1 VTPLLFLSGHPLSS
15 NNILRLLVKMLVRS
29 LQLCAAA
36 SLTAAT
42 NLFVSDYSGDVTTL
56 SLTEHGG
63 HYSLTKTSANS
74 GCAPNPSWLTLDT
87 NHNTLYC
94 LDEGLEVTNGSL
106 TSFTI
111 ADDGSL
117 TKVHREETISGPV
130 SGVIYGNPALKRSIA
145 LAHYSG
151 SALSSWDL
159 DVNRTGDFAF
169 EQDILFNLTKPGP
182 NAERQDAPHE
192 HEAVLDPTGQFLIV
206 PDLGADLV
214 RIFSINSKTGHL
226 TTEKP
231 LTVLP
236 GSGPRHVTF
245 YQPYGVVGK
254 KSTSFMFLVSELAN
268 SVTSFAVSYPS
279 AGGMSFK
286 QVYNTTSYGD
296 LVVPEG
302 NAAAE
307 IAITVS
313 FHPHLPISPLLTFAT
328 TTQPDNRFLI
338 ISNRNNTSFHIP
350 SPSHNHTSIPS
361 DSLSTF
367 SLNKDGTLDHIQLW
381 PAGGMFPR
389 HFSLSKT
396 GDLVAVGLQYDRSV
410 VVFERDV
417 VLGVVGKPVARWVG
431 GGNVT
436 CVVWEE

>member
-1 VTPLLFLSGHPLSS
+1 
-15 NNILRLLVKMLVRS
+15 MLVRS

-63 HYSLTKTSANS
+63 HYSLTKVSANS
-74 GCAPNPSWLTLDT
+74 GCAPNPSWLTIDP
-87 NHNTLYC
+87 NHATLYC

-111 ADDGSL
+111 GDDGSL

-130 SGVIYGNPALKRSIA
+130 SGVIYGNPAHKRSIA

-159 DVNRTGDFAF
+159 DVNRTGGFAF
-169 EQDILFNLTKPGP
+169 EQEILFNLTKPGP

-214 RIFSINSKTGHL
+214 RIFSFDPKTSEL
-226 TTEKP
+226 TAEKP
-231 LTVLP
+231 LAVLP

-245 YQPYGVVGK
+245 YQPYGVSGK

-268 SVTSFAVSYPS
+268 TVTSFAVSYPS
-279 AGGMSFK
+279 AGGMKFS
-286 QVYNTTSYGD
+286 QVYNSTTYGD

-307 IAITVS
+307 IAIT
-313 FHPHLPISPLLTFAT
+313 
-328 TTQPDNRFLI
+328 PDNRFLI

-350 SPSHNHTSIPS
+350 NPSPHNTTSIPS

-367 SLNKDGTLDHIQLW
+367 SIQKDGSLKHIQLW

-389 HFSLSKT
+389 HFSLSPS
-396 GDLVAVGLQYDRSV
+396 GDLVAVGMQYDKSV

-417 VLGVVGKPVARWVG
+417 ALGVVGKPVARWMG

>member
-1 VTPLLFLSGHPLSS
+1 MF
-15 NNILRLLVKMLVRS
+15 IRS

-42 NLFVSDYSGDVTTL
+42 NLFVSDYSGDVSTL
-56 SLTEHGG
+56 SLTESGG
-63 HYSLTKTSANS
+63 HYSLTKVSANT
-74 GCAPNPSWLTLDT
+74 GCSPNPSWLTLDT
-87 NHNTLYC
+87 NHATLYC

-111 ADDGSL
+111 GDDGSL
-117 TKVHREETISGPV
+117 TKVHRETTISGPV
-130 SGVIYGNPALKRSIA
+130 SGVIYGNPAEKRSIA

-151 SALSSWDL
+151 SALSTWEL
-159 DVNRTGDFAF
+159 DTNRTGGFAF
-169 EQDILFNLTKPGP
+169 EQDFLFNLTKPGP

-192 HEAVLDPTGQFLIV
+192 HEAVLDPTGQFIVV

-214 RIFSINSKTGHL
+214 RIFSIDPKTDES
-226 TTEKP
+226 TAEKP
-231 LTVLP
+231 LSVLP
-236 GSGPRHVTF
+236 GSGPRHVAF
-245 YQPYGVVGK
+245 YQPYSVAGK
-254 KSTSFMFLVSELAN
+254 QSTSFMFLVSELAN
-268 SVTSFAVSYPS
+268 TVTSFAVSYPS

-296 LVVPEG
+296 LVVPDG

-307 IAITVS
+307 IAIS
-313 FHPHLPISPLLTFAT
+313 
-328 TTQPDNRFLI
+328 PDNRFLI
-338 ISNRNNTSFHIP
+338 VSNRNNTSFDIP
-350 SPSHNHTSIPS
+350 NPSLHNTTSIPS

-367 SLNKDGTLDHIQLW
+367 ALQKDGSLKHIQLW

-389 HFSLSKT
+389 HFSLNKW
-396 GDLVAVGLQYDRSV
+396 GDLLAVGLQYDKSV

-417 VLGVVGKPVARWVG
+417 ALGTVGKPVARWVG

-436 CVVWEE
+436 CVVWDE

>member
-1 VTPLLFLSGHPLSS
+1 MLF
-15 NNILRLLVKMLVRS
+15 RS

-42 NLFVSDYSGDVTTL
+42 NLFVSDYSGDITTL

-63 HYSLTKTSANS
+63 HYSLTKTSANA
-74 GCAPNPSWLTLDT
+74 GCAPNPSWLTLDPS
-87 NHNTLYC
+87 HATLYC

-117 TKVHREETISGPV
+117 TRVHREETISGPV
-130 SGVIYGNPALKRSIA
+130 SGVIYGNPAEKRSIA

-159 DVNRTGDFAF
+159 DVNRTGGFAF
-169 EQDILFNLTKPGP
+169 EQEITFALKKPGP
-182 NAERQDAPHE
+182 NTERQDAPHE
-192 HEAVLDPTGQFLIV
+192 HEAVLDPTGQFLVV

-214 RIFSINSKTGHL
+214 RVFSFDPKTGEVKA
-226 TTEKP
+226 EKA
-231 LTVLP
+231 LAVLP
-236 GSGPRHVTF
+236 GSGPRHVVF
-245 YQPYGVVGK
+245 YNPYGVVGEK
-254 KSTSFMFLVSELAN
+254 GTSFMFLISELAN
-268 SVTSFAVSYPS
+268 TVTSFAVSYPS
-279 AGGMSFK
+279 AGGMQFK
-286 QVYNTTSYGD
+286 QVYNTSTYGD
-296 LVVPEG
+296 LVVPDG

-307 IAITVS
+307 LAIT
-313 FHPHLPISPLLTFAT
+313 
-328 TTQPDNRFLI
+328 PDNRFLI
-338 ISNRNNTSFHIP
+338 LSNRNNTSFHLP
-350 SPSHNHTSIPS
+350 NPNPPNSTSIPS

-367 SLNKDGTLDHIQLW
+367 ALNKDGTLKHIQLW

-389 HFSLSKT
+389 HFSLNKW
-396 GDLVAVGLQYDRSV
+396 GDLLAVGMQYDKSV

-417 VLGVVGKPVARWVG
+417 VLGTVGKPVARWQG

>member
-1 VTPLLFLSGHPLSS
+1 
-15 NNILRLLVKMLVRS
+15 MLVRS

-63 HYSLTKTSANS
+63 HYSLTKVSANS
-74 GCAPNPSWLTLDT
+74 GCAPNPSWLTIDP
-87 NHNTLYC
+87 NHATLYC

-111 ADDGSL
+111 GDDGSL

-130 SGVIYGNPALKRSIA
+130 SGVIYGNPAHKRSIA

-159 DVNRTGDFAF
+159 DVNRTGGFAF
-169 EQDILFNLTKPGP
+169 EQEILFNLTKPGP

-214 RIFSINSKTGHL
+214 RIFSFDPKTSEL
-226 TTEKP
+226 TAEKP
-231 LTVLP
+231 LAVLP

-245 YQPYGVVGK
+245 YQPYGVSGK

-268 SVTSFAVSYPS
+268 TVTSFAVSYPS
-279 AGGMSFK
+279 AGGMRFS
-286 QVYNTTSYGD
+286 QVYNSTTYGD
-296 LVVPEG
+296 LVVPDG

-313 FHPHLPISPLLTFAT
+313 FPTFHFPLHLTNCVITARQPLPHHLQPQQHLLPHPQPFTPQHDLHTLRLSVHIFPPKRRVTQTYPTLARRRNVPKTF
-328 TTQPDNRFLI
+328 F
-338 ISNRNNTSFHIP
+338 F
-350 SPSHNHTSIPS
+350 
-361 DSLSTF
+361 
-367 SLNKDGTLDHIQLW
+367 
-381 PAGGMFPR
+381 
-389 HFSLSKT
+389 
-396 GDLVAVGLQYDRSV
+396 VALRG
-410 VVFERDV
+410 F
-417 VLGVVGKPVARWVG
+417 G
-431 GGNVT
+431 GGGDAV
-436 CVVWEE
+436 

>member
-1 VTPLLFLSGHPLSS
+1 
-15 NNILRLLVKMLVRS
+15 MLVRS

-42 NLFVSDYSGDVTTL
+42 NLFVSDYSGDISTL
-56 SLTEHGG
+56 SLTEHDG
-63 HYSLTKTSANS
+63 HYSLTKTSANT

-87 NHNTLYC
+87 NHATLYC
-94 LDEGLEVTNGSL
+94 LDEGLEVNNGSL

-111 ADDGSL
+111 GDDGSL
-117 TKVHREETISGPV
+117 TTVHREETISGPV
-130 SGVIYGNPALKRSIA
+130 SGVIYGNPAVKRSIA

-159 DVNRTGDFAF
+159 DVNRTGGFAF

-192 HEAVLDPTGQFLIV
+192 HEAVLDPTGQFLVV

-214 RIFSINSKTGHL
+214 RIFSFDAETDKL
-226 TTEKP
+226 TAEKP
-231 LTVLP
+231 LAVLP
-236 GSGPRHVTF
+236 GSGPRHVAF

-254 KSTSFMFLVSELAN
+254 KSTSFMFLVSELGN
-268 SVTSFAVSYPS
+268 TVTSFAVSYPS

-296 LVVPEG
+296 LVVPDG

-307 IAITVS
+307 IAIS
-313 FHPHLPISPLLTFAT
+313 
-328 TTQPDNRFLI
+328 PDNRFLI
-338 ISNRNNTSFHIP
+338 VSNRNNTSFHIP
-350 SPSHNHTSIPS
+350 NPSPHNTTAIPS

-367 SLNKDGTLDHIQLW
+367 AINKDGSLKHIQLW

-389 HFSLSKT
+389 HFSLNKW
-396 GDLVAVGLQYDRSV
+396 GDLIAVGLQYDKSV

-417 VLGVVGKPVARWVG
+417 ALGTVGKPVARWVG